1 MAGALFGMMAWL
13 LLSPA
18 AIAVAAPKEATRE
31 SLSDSRCVDC
41 REAGS
46 EEESSGETGVDG
58 EGSDEAIPDEDSPGE
73 ASPAAPLVDR
83 ANSLQQAGQRAEA
96 IGLYREALALDPY
109 YLPARVNLVTLYS
122 RAGDDDASRQLLE
135 TGLELPDTRPA
146 DRGHLA
152 YLLALSLA
160 EQGEFEPALDWLNR
174 DAEWRPGHVR
184 TYYNQALLLDRLGQ
198 KEKAL
203 DALHKGLYLAPE
215 SPDLLYAAVYLNA
228 TQGNVN
234 RALAVMEK
242 LRRIAPD
249 DPQLGRLEQQLKG
262 QMPQ

>member
-1 MAGALFGMMAWL
+1 MMMKPYRGRGSDRILAVAAFGMMAWL
-13 LLSPA
+13 ILAPA
-18 AIAVAAPKEATRE
+18 GIAVADPKKAIRE
-31 SLSDSRCVDC
+31 SPPDSRCVDC
-41 REAGS
+41 QAAGS
-46 EEESSGETGVDG
+46 EGDTPREES
-58 EGSDEAIPDEDSPGE
+58 
-73 ASPAAPLVDR
+73 PAVTLVDR
-83 ANSLQQAGQRAEA
+83 ANALQQAGQRAEA
-96 IGLYREALALDPY
+96 IERYREALELDPY

-122 RAGDDDASRQLLE
+122 RAGDTDAARRLLE
-135 TGLELPDTRPA
+135 SGLELPDARPT

-160 EQGEFEPALDWLNR
+160 EQGEFETALDWLDR

-184 TYYNQALLLDRLGQ
+184 TYYNQALLLDRLGR
-198 KEKAL
+198 KEEAL

-234 RALAVMEK
+234 RALAVMEE

-249 DPQLGRLEQQLKG
+249 DPKLGRLEQQLKG
-262 QMPQ
+262 HAPQ